1 MMKKLLSLN
10 VSANYGL
17 VFKMRNKQFGLVIF
31 MIFVVFIVFAFFGNS
46 TIAAMTLE
54 NENKELPTPISF
66 IDSSKIDEGSVLIE
80 SISFELSEINAT
92 QTYLI
97 TKGYEDLIFSFKDVS
112 APINFSLRT
121 ENEDSHCAGFSG
133 ATNII
138 YIKTNPNSEYE
149 FNWSLGFMDCNDTAK
164 QMDLVDSSS
173 RVLEIFK
180 VVK

>member
-1 MMKKLLSLN
+1 
-10 VSANYGL
+10 
-17 VFKMRNKQFGLVIF
+17 
-31 MIFVVFIVFAFFGNS
+31 
-46 TIAAMTLE
+46 MTLE
-54 NENKELPTPISF
+54 NESKELPTPISF
-66 IDSSKIDEGSVLIE
+66 IDSSKIEEDSVLIE
-80 SISFELSEINAT
+80 SISFDLSEINTT

-173 RVLEIFK
+173 GVLEIFK

>member
-97 TKGYEDLIFSFKDVS
+97 
-112 APINFSLRT
+112 
-121 ENEDSHCAGFSG
+121 
-133 ATNII
+133 
-138 YIKTNPNSEYE
+138 
-149 FNWSLGFMDCNDTAK
+149 
-164 QMDLVDSSS
+164 
-173 RVLEIFK
+173 
-180 VVK
+180 

>member
-1 MMKKLLSLN
+1 
-10 VSANYGL
+10 
-17 VFKMRNKQFGLVIF
+17 MRNKQLALIIF
-31 MIFVVFIVFAFFGNS
+31 ISIIFTFFVNS
-46 TIAAMTLE
+46 TVAAMTLE
-54 NENKELPTPISF
+54 NESKELPTPISF
-66 IDSSKIDEGSVLIE
+66 IDSSKIEEDSVLIE
-80 SISFELSEINAT
+80 SISFDLSEINTT

-173 RVLEIFK
+173 GVLEIFK

>member
-1 MMKKLLSLN
+1 
-10 VSANYGL
+10 
-17 VFKMRNKQFGLVIF
+17 MRNKQLALIIF
-31 MIFVVFIVFAFFGNS
+31 ISIVFTFFVNS
-46 TIAAMTLE
+46 TVVAMTLE
-54 NENKELPTPISF
+54 NESKELPTPISF
-66 IDSSKIDEGSVLIE
+66 IDSSKIEEDSVLIE
-80 SISFELSEINAT
+80 SISFELSEINTT

-121 ENEDSHCAGFSG
+121 ENGDSHCAGFSG

-149 FNWSLGFMDCNDTAK
+149 FNWSLGFVDCNDTAK

-173 RVLEIFK
+173 GVLEIFK

>member
-97 TKGYEDLIFSFKDVS
+97 TKGYEDLIF
-112 APINFSLRT
+112 
-121 ENEDSHCAGFSG
+121 
-133 ATNII
+133 
-138 YIKTNPNSEYE
+138 
-149 FNWSLGFMDCNDTAK
+149 
-164 QMDLVDSSS
+164 
-173 RVLEIFK
+173 
-180 VVK
+180 

>member
-1 MMKKLLSLN
+1 
-10 VSANYGL
+10 
-17 VFKMRNKQFGLVIF
+17 MRNKQLALIIF
-31 MIFVVFIVFAFFGNS
+31 ISIVFTFFVNS
-46 TIAAMTLE
+46 TVAAMTLE
-54 NENKELPTPISF
+54 NESKELPTPISF
-66 IDSSKIDEGSVLIE
+66 IDSSKIEEDSVLIE
-80 SISFELSEINAT
+80 SISFDLSEINTT

-149 FNWSLGFMDCNDTAK
+149 FNW
-164 QMDLVDSSS
+164 
-173 RVLEIFK
+173 
-180 VVK
+180 